1 MRTRGH
7 GRNVARYSANVTP
20 FTRLPDAKLTRFEA
34 GMVILLRKWCTFA
47 PVHGFSAPL
56 PETFFVV
63 LRNQRPTLLPA
74 GIIPTIVY

>member
-1 MRTRGH
+1 MRGH
-7 GRNVARYSANVTP
+7 GRNVGQCSANVSR
-20 FTRLPDAKLTRFEA
+20 FRLLPDAKLTRFEA